1 MNFLHLCGALGAF
14 AGLAICHT
22 MPDPKPESRYNL
34 VQVVGDESD
43 IIDHDQTATDCGFAA
58 FRLAKAGKAAFCEVA
73 R

>member
-1 MNFLHLCGALGAF
+1 MNFLHLCGVLGAV
-14 AGLAICHT
+14 AGLALGLSL
-22 MPDPKPESRYNL
+22 PDPKPSPRYNL